1 MIDNHRR
8 DERREEKERVRR
20 RIHVTVDPS
29 KHDYYPEKKQADFYD
44 DDVHQR
50 VAIYVRV
57 STDDIK
63 QTTSYELQKKYYEE
77 FVIKHPNWELVE
89 IYADEGISGTSRKH
103 RDAFNRMVTDCHAG
117 KADMIVCKSVSRFA
131 RNVEDCIGIVRQLA
145 ALNPP
150 VGVFFESECIF
161 SLKDESQMGLS
172 FQAIMAEEESHTRS
186 RSMEAS
192 LRMRLDNGIPLTPK
206 LLGYTHDSEGNL
218 IINPDEA
225 PTVKL
230 AFYMYLYGYSTQQI
244 ADTFNFIGK
253 RSYLGNT
260 NWTSSGISQILRNE
274 RHCGDVF
281 TRKTYTIDYR
291 SHKKRVNRDGQR
303 PQSRYRDH
311 HEAIVSRD
319 DFIAVQRL
327 LDNAKYK
334 NKSILPEL
342 MVIDSGIL
350 KGFVVLNPRWGA
362 FSAEDYLRASMSV
375 YPQLEETERPA
386 SSGGKEVQVEAEAG
400 SFDLRGFEIARSELF
415 DSRSHPSVSFYDRKV
430 KFSGSCVERF
440 GKQNFVELL
449 INPVTKMFAVRPAE
463 RDNRSGVVISR
474 YQDGKF
480 RPRDI
485 PAAAFSDKLY
495 TLFGWSI
502 DRKYRITGCLCK
514 KDEELAFIFE
524 AGDSETFFKPFMID
538 RGDDAGQPL
547 TPSGKRIRAVPVEWT
562 QSFGQQFYLHERSF
576 SALAEQRKEDW
587 ALLLKGE
594 LFDSG
599 KRLKVT
605 DFEVLKDYIQSQ
617 IGDIPLS
624 EVELTHG

>member
-1 MIDNHRR
+1 MIDDRKREEH
-8 DERREEKERVRR
+8 REEKDRVRR
-20 RIHVTVDPS
+20 RMHVQVDPE
-29 KHDYYPEKKQADFYD
+29 KYDFYPERKPADFFD

-57 STDDIK
+57 STDDVK

-77 FVIKHPNWELVE
+77 FVVKHPNWTLVC

-117 KADMIVCKSVSRFA
+117 KIDMIVCKSVSRFA
-131 RNVEDCIGIVRQLA
+131 RNAPDCIGIVRELA
-145 ALNPP
+145 ELNPP

-186 RSMEAS
+186 RSMESS
-192 LRMRLDNGIPLTPK
+192 LRMRLDHGIPLTPK

-218 IINPDEA
+218 IINPEEA

-244 ADTFNFIGK
+244 ANTFNAIGK
-253 RSYLGNT
+253 RSYLGNVK
-260 NWTSSGISQILRNE
+260 WTSGGIVQILRNE
-274 RHCGDVF
+274 RHCGDVL
-281 TRKTYTIDYR
+281 TRKTYTVDFR
-291 SHKKRVNRDGQR
+291 SHKKRVNRGGQR

-342 MVIDSGIL
+342 LVIDSGIL

-362 FSAEDYLRASMSV
+362 FTTANYLQASKSVYSAEDVVPGADHG
-375 YPQLEETERPA
+375 A
-386 SSGGKEVQVEAEAG
+386 GDEVQIEAEDG
-400 SFDLRGFEIARSELF
+400 SFDLREFEIARSELF
-415 DSRSHPSVSFYDRKV
+415 DSLRHPAVSFFDKKV
-430 KFSGSCVERF
+430 KFSGSCVDRF

-449 INPVTKMFAVRPAE
+449 INPVSKMFAVRPAE
-463 RDNRSGVVISR
+463 PNNRNGVTISK
-474 YQDGKF
+474 YQDGKY
-480 RPRDI
+480 RPKEI
-485 PAAAFSDKLY
+485 PAAAFSSTLY
-495 TLFGWSI
+495 SLFGWRE
-502 DRKYRITGCLCK
+502 DRKYRITGSLCEK
-514 KDEELAFIFE
+514 SGELAFIFE
-524 AGDSETFFKPFMID
+524 AGDSETFFKPFMIED
-538 RGDDAGQPL
+538 VQEGGQPI
-547 TPSGKRIRAVPVEWT
+547 TPSGKRIRAIPVEWAQT
-562 QSFGQQFYLHERSF
+562 FGQQFYLHERSF
-576 SALAEQRKEDW
+576 AALAEQRKEDW
-587 ALLLKGE
+587 ALLIKGE
-594 LFDSG
+594 LFESG
-599 KRLKVT
+599 NKLNVT
-605 DFEVLKDYIQSQ
+605 DFEVLKSFIHSQ

-624 EVELTHG
+624 EVE

>member
-1 MIDNHRR
+1 MIDDHKQGERR
-8 DERREEKERVRR
+8 DAKERVRR
-20 RIHVTVDPS
+20 RMHTTVDPD
-29 KHDYYPEKKQADFYD
+29 KYDFYPGKEEAD
-44 DDVHQR
+44 LFDKNAHWR
-50 VAIYVRV
+50 VGIYVRV

-63 QTTSYELQKKYYEE
+63 QTTSYELQKRYYEE
-77 FVIKHPNWELVE
+77 FVAKQETWTLVG

-103 RDAFNRMVTDCHAG
+103 RDAFNRMVDDCHAG
-117 KADMIVCKSVSRFA
+117 KIDMIICKSVSRFA
-131 RNVEDCIGIVRQLA
+131 RNVEDCIGTVRELA

-150 VGVFFESECIF
+150 VGVFFESECIQ

-206 LLGYTHDSEGNL
+206 LLGYTHDADGNL
-218 IINPDEA
+218 IINPEEA

-230 AFYMYLYGYSTQQI
+230 AFYMYLYGYSTKQI
-244 ADTFNFIGK
+244 AETFNAIGK
-253 RSYLGNT
+253 RSYLGNI
-260 NWTSSGISQILRNE
+260 NWTPSGIIQILRNE
-274 RHCGDVF
+274 RHCGDVL
-281 TRKTYTIDYR
+281 TRKTYTVDYR
-291 SHKKRVNRDGQR
+291 SHKKRLNRDGQR

-319 DFIAVQRL
+319 DYIAVQRL
-327 LDNAKYK
+327 LNNAKYK

-362 FSAEDYLRASMSV
+362 FTAEEYLRASMSV
-375 YPQLEETERPA
+375 YPPPEGSDAAPGSKVDT
-386 SSGGKEVQVEAEAG
+386 EVQVEAEAG

-415 DSRSHPSVSFYDRKV
+415 ESRSHPSVSFFDNKV
-430 KFSGSCVERF
+430 KFSGSCVDRF
-440 GKQNFVELL
+440 DKQNFVELL
-449 INPVTKMFAVRPAE
+449 INPVKKMFAVRPAE
-463 RDNRSGVVISR
+463 RDNRSGVLISR

-485 PAAAFSDKLY
+485 PATAFSDKLY
-495 TLFGWSI
+495 SLFGWSM
-502 DRKYRITGCLCK
+502 DRKYRITGCLCE
-514 KDEELAFIFE
+514 KDGELAFIFD
-524 AGDSETFFKPFMID
+524 AGDSETFFKPFMIEH
-538 RGDDAGQPL
+538 GDDAGQPL
-547 TPSGKRIRAVPVEWT
+547 TPNGKRIRAVPVEWT

-576 SALAEQRKEDW
+576 SALAAQSKEDW

-605 DFEVLKDYIQSQ
+605 DFEELKNFIQSQ
-617 IGDIPLS
+617 IGDISLS
-624 EVELTHG
+624 EVE

>member
-1 MIDNHRR
+1 MIDDHKQGERR
-8 DERREEKERVRR
+8 DAKERVRR
-20 RIHVTVDPS
+20 RMHTTVDPD
-29 KHDYYPEKKQADFYD
+29 KYDFYPGKEEAD
-44 DDVHQR
+44 LFDKNAHWR
-50 VAIYVRV
+50 VGIYVRV

-63 QTTSYELQKKYYEE
+63 QTTSYELQKRYYEE
-77 FVIKHPNWELVE
+77 FVAKQETWTLVG

-103 RDAFNRMVTDCHAG
+103 RDAFNRMVDDCHAG
-117 KADMIVCKSVSRFA
+117 KIDMIICKSVSRFA
-131 RNVEDCIGIVRQLA
+131 RNVEDCIGTVRELA

-150 VGVFFESECIF
+150 VGVFFESECIQ

-206 LLGYTHDSEGNL
+206 LLGYTHDADGNL
-218 IINPDEA
+218 IINPEEA

-230 AFYMYLYGYSTQQI
+230 AFYMYLYGYSTKQI
-244 ADTFNFIGK
+244 AETFNAIGK
-253 RSYLGNT
+253 RSYLGNI
-260 NWTSSGISQILRNE
+260 NWTPSGIIQILRNE
-274 RHCGDVF
+274 RHCGDVL
-281 TRKTYTIDYR
+281 TRKTYTVDYR
-291 SHKKRVNRDGQR
+291 SHKKRLNRDGQR

-319 DFIAVQRL
+319 DYIAVQRL
-327 LDNAKYK
+327 LNNAKYK

-362 FSAEDYLRASMSV
+362 FTAEEYLRASMSV
-375 YPQLEETERPA
+375 YPPPEGSDAAPGSKVDT
-386 SSGGKEVQVEAEAG
+386 EVQVEAEAG

-415 DSRSHPSVSFYDRKV
+415 ESRSHPSVSFFDNKV
-430 KFSGSCVERF
+430 KFSGSCVDRF
-440 GKQNFVELL
+440 DKQNFVELL
-449 INPVTKMFAVRPAE
+449 INPVKKMFAVRPAE
-463 RDNRSGVVISR
+463 RDNRSGVLISR

-485 PAAAFSDKLY
+485 PATAFSDKLY
-495 TLFGWSI
+495 SLFGWSM
-502 DRKYRITGCLCK
+502 DRKYRITGCLCE
-514 KDEELAFIFE
+514 KDGELAFIFD
-524 AGDSETFFKPFMID
+524 AGDSETFFKPFMIGH
-538 RGDDAGQPL
+538 GDDAGQPL
-547 TPSGKRIRAVPVEWT
+547 TPNGKRIRAVPVEWT

-576 SALAEQRKEDW
+576 SALAAQSKEDW

-605 DFEVLKDYIQSQ
+605 DFEELKNFIQSQ
-617 IGDIPLS
+617 IGDISLS
-624 EVELTHG
+624 EVE